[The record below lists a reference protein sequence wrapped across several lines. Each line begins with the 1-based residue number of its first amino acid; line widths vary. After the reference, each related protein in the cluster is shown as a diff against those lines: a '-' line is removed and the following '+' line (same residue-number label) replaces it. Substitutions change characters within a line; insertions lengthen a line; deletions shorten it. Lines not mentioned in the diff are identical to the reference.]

1 MKKIEQYNEKK
12 DEFVKLL
19 KDQIDL
25 SKRVKGWD
33 CNKLENKLRKLQS
46 ETEFNVLVVGRFS
59 SGKSTFLNA
68 ILGEDIL
75 PHSHMETTGI
85 ITEISY
91 SNEEKIILYPKDGKP
106 FNIKKEKL
114 ENYICIDEEND
125 NKKYNKVVIKFPFDK
140 KWKGCMFVDSP
151 GLEGISGSDQVTKD
165 YLPQADLIIYCMS
178 ATQAYDIHDK
188 DRIEDLNKKC
198 KKKVIPVITK
208 FGDVQKDDVERG
220 RHDAEKLKEKL
231 SKELKEVS
239 EFGVFFVDSREAL
252 SAKKKN
258 DENALKKSGFVEM
271 EDKVSKVLF
280 LYNHKFPS
288 MLSDLIDQNKT
299 FQNRLESDIKNAPKK
314 RGDRK
319 KKLEKAYESL
329 REKTDKKDEIIT
341 NIEEELTGYCFQLEC
356 RSKTRDFIDG
366 MRRGI
371 PRWVEEGGSVRKEE
385 FGLSKDK
392 YKKYANG
399 VATYVRDKVSVELVQ
414 WIREELLIKN
424 VNKTII
430 ETINK
435 YKDDF
440 EGFFEEMKE
449 VNKNITYSG
458 INISDQFDKGFLNE
472 LNITSLVLGNIAI
485 NGGLLGIA
493 VVFDLIFSLGIIS
506 FIITTIMGVL
516 GSWWFTEGYIEKK
529 RIKFNREIAK
539 EIQKNIAKSEEKI
552 QEAVWK
558 IVGESINKV
567 LEQIEEKMGKP
578 LKELKQFIN
587 NEEFA
592 LHSSEK
598 EFKKRI
604 KLYREVMEKNA
615 EIHKD
620 LESIQIWVSNEI
632 ESMKKDMEK
641 SDQSGSPADWLNVG
655 ISIN

>member
-1 MKKIEQYNEKK
+1 MKIEQYNEKK

-25 SKRVKGWD
+25 LKRVKGWD
-33 CNKLENKLRKLQS
+33 CNELENKLKKLQS

-75 PHSHMETTGI
+75 PHFQWETTAI

-91 SNEEKIILYPKDGKP
+91 SKEEKIILYPKDGEP
-106 FNIKKEKL
+106 FNIKKEEL
-114 ENYICIDEEND
+114 EKYICIDEKND
-125 NKKYNKVVIKFPFDK
+125 NKEYNKLVIKFPFDK

-151 GLEGISGSDQVTKD
+151 GCDGVSGSEQVTKD
-165 YLPQADLIIYCMS
+165 YLTQADLIIYCMP

-188 DRIEDLNKKC
+188 ERIKDLKKC
-198 KKKVIPVITK
+198 KKDVIPVITK
-208 FGDVQKDDVERG
+208 FGIVQKEDAERG

-239 EFGVFFVDSREAL
+239 DFGVFFVDSFDAL
-252 SAKKKN
+252 SAKEKN
-258 DENALKKSGFVEM
+258 NDNALKKSGFVEM

-280 LYNHKFPS
+280 LYKHKFPS
-288 MLSDLIDQNKT
+288 MLSDLIERNKKI
-299 FQNRLESDIKNAPKK
+299 QERLESDIKNAPKK

-329 REKTDKKDEIIT
+329 REKTAKKDEIIT
-341 NIEEELTGYCFQLEC
+341 HIEDDLTDYRFQLEC

-371 PRWVEEGGSVRKEE
+371 PRWVEEGGSMRKEE
-385 FGLSKDK
+385 FGLSEDK

-399 VATYVRDKVSVELVQ
+399 IMTYVRDKVSAELVQ

-424 VNKTII
+424 VNKKII
-430 ETINK
+430 ETLNQ
-435 YKDDF
+435 YKNDF

-485 NGGLLGIA
+485 NSGLLGIA
-493 VVFDLIFSLGIIS
+493 VAFDLIFSLGIIS

-529 RIKFNREIAK
+529 RIKFNREIEE

-552 QEAVWK
+552 QESVWK

-598 EFKKRI
+598 EFKNRI
-604 KLYREVMEKNA
+604 KLYCEMMKKND
-615 EIHKD
+615 EINKG
-620 LESIQIWVSNEI
+620 LNSIEIWVQNENESI
-632 ESMKKDMEK
+632 KR
-641 SDQSGSPADWLNVG
+641 GSL
-655 ISIN
+655 INQVLQLIGLR